1 MVVNPI
7 INVITITNY
16 PSSFNIPPAAVW
28 IVPSPWVPVRPR
40 GSPRICSGRT
50 GNSPG
55 KHTAVKSIW
64 VLWMGRFM
72 AIYNIWE

>member
-7 INVITITNY
+7 IIVITITNY

-40 GSPRICSGRT
+40 GSPRIKIQVEQGPALENT
-50 GNSPG
+50 Q
-55 KHTAVKSIW
+55 
-64 VLWMGRFM
+64 L
-72 AIYNIWE
+72 